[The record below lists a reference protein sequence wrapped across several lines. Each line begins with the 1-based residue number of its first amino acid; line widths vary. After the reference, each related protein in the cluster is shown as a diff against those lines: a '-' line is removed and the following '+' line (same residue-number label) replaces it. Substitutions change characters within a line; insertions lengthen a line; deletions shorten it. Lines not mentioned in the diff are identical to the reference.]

1 MWIGV
6 VLGGPSR
13 ADEDMFATTIA
24 DYLGLA
30 IKTVSRTMSQFA
42 SEASIGLPSSRRIVL
57 RNVAPCAS

>member
-1 MWIGV
+1 
-6 VLGGPSR
+6 
-13 ADEDMFATTIA
+13 MFATTIA